1 MKKIHTHITN
11 DWSIILRNYLQKKS
25 FLDLMRFVN
34 TERKENSIFPSKN
47 KVFNAFKYCSFKN
60 TKIIIIGQDP
70 YHAKNQATGLAF
82 SVNKNNKI
90 PPSLRNI
97 LNELESDLQIPFPRH
112 GNLKSWAD
120 QGVLLLNSTLT
131 VKEGEAASHSG
142 KGWEEFT
149 NNVIS
154 TLSEKK
160 NKLIFL
166 LWGAFA
172 QKKVSL
178 INNKKHIILKTSHPS
193 PLSAYRGFIGCKHF
207 SKTNNILIKNNQE
220 AIDWRIC

>member
-1 MKKIHTHITN
+1 MKKTHTHIVN
-11 DWSIILRNYLQKKS
+11 DWRIILGNYLKKKS
-25 FLDLMRFVN
+25 FLDLIRFVN
-34 TERKENSIFPSKN
+34 TERKDHSIFPSKN
-47 KVFNAFKYCSFKN
+47 EVFNAFKYCSFKN

-97 LNELESDLQIPFPRH
+97 FNELESDLQIPFPIH

-131 VKEGEAASHSG
+131 VKEGEARSHSG

-160 NKLIFL
+160 NNLIFL
-166 LWGAFA
+166 LWGTFA

-193 PLSAYRGFIGCKHF
+193 PLSAYRGFLGCKHF
-207 SKTNNILIKNNQE
+207 SKTNNILIENKQE
-220 AIDWRIC
+220 AIDWRLC

>member
-1 MKKIHTHITN
+1 M
-11 DWSIILRNYLQKKS
+11 
-25 FLDLMRFVN
+25 
-34 TERKENSIFPSKN
+34 
-47 KVFNAFKYCSFKN
+47 
-60 TKIIIIGQDP
+60 
-70 YHAKNQATGLAF
+70 
-82 SVNKNNKI
+82 
-90 PPSLRNI
+90 
-97 LNELESDLQIPFPRH
+97 
-112 GNLKSWAD
+112 
-120 QGVLLLNSTLT
+120 LLNSTLT
-131 VKEGEAASHSG
+131 VKEGEAASHNG